1 MVDAWASTGVC
12 GRLDAY
18 ATRRSDRPMAKKH
31 DADRNYAIREYLT
44 FEARFVAL
52 LPIRFWRTG
61 SVGRDGETILPAD
74 AEVERGQPILV
85 ENETQRKD
93 FYEAVLKI
101 KWLAPKVR
109 NAIMEE
115 LGLSQRVEKMR
126 YEHRVTQAIRA
137 RIKERREA
145 LKKKGQRGDVYKAAR
160 KEEAD
165 EQGMTVSALQGRL
178 RKKRLHP

>member
-1 MVDAWASTGVC
+1 
-12 GRLDAY
+12 
-18 ATRRSDRPMAKKH
+18 MAKKH
-31 DADRNYAIREYLT
+31 DADRNSGIREYLT
-44 FEARFVAL
+44 WEERFVAL

-61 SVGRDGETILPAD
+61 SSVNSRGETIVTAD
-74 AEVERGQPILV
+74 AEAERGQPILV